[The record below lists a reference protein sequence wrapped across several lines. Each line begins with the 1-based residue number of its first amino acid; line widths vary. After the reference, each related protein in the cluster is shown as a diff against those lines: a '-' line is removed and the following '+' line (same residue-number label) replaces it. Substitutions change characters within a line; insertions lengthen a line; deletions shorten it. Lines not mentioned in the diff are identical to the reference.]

1 MDLLLILLVG
11 IIGILIFLLL
21 KKERVFGIKEE
32 NKIENKTLKNEVVT
46 DNKENIYKLF
56 NYIPEA
62 IIILNKSKEIL
73 FSNSSAQKRFEISK
87 NNNINSYLRNPDLIK
102 AIEDA
107 FIGKN
112 PKDLEI
118 EVKNRAMQ
126 RMNITIYFDSNN
138 LFFNEPNCLLFIRD
152 LTEFYKFQE
161 LKSDF
166 VANVSHELRTP
177 LQSIKMGLETFENNE
192 SLKNNSEIKDFL
204 PVMISQSER
213 MENLIRDLLSLS
225 KIELQEHIRPTHE
238 IDLNNVIEYVIKTHE
253 KILNK
258 HQIQIQFKKVN
269 DFKIIGDNDKL
280 IEIFTNLIDNAI
292 KYSEKNKK
300 IAIYGI
306 GGVGHMAIQFA
317 KVEGCEVTGISR
329 KMKHLDVAK
338 SLGAQKVFQFTES
351 QDDFLKQ
358 IKDDCGLFDAA
369 VVFAPADLVTDT
381 AIKSVKK
388 GGTVVIATVGKIPNF
403 LAFEEKTVRGTLI
416 GSMKDMEKVIEIAGK
431 NNFKVVTES
440 FPLEE
445 ANEVLERLKNSDIE
459 ARAVLIP

>member
-1 MDLLLILLVG
+1 M
-11 IIGILIFLLL
+11 
-21 KKERVFGIKEE
+21 
-32 NKIENKTLKNEVVT
+32 
-46 DNKENIYKLF
+46 
-56 NYIPEA
+56 
-62 IIILNKSKEIL
+62 
-73 FSNSSAQKRFEISK
+73 
-87 NNNINSYLRNPDLIK
+87 
-102 AIEDA
+102 
-107 FIGKN
+107 
-112 PKDLEI
+112 
-118 EVKNRAMQ
+118 
-126 RMNITIYFDSNN
+126 
-138 LFFNEPNCLLFIRD
+138 LFIRD

-300 IAIYGI
+300 IAISGKKENNLNI
-306 GGVGHMAIQFA
+306 VSVTDEGVGIPKEYLHRVTERFFTVDPSKSRSVGGTGLGLAI
-317 KVEGCEVTGISR
+317 V
-329 KMKHLDVAK
+329 KHLVSQHRGEMNITSVENK
-338 SLGAQKVFQFTES
+338 GTTIELKFNSL
-351 QDDFLKQ
+351 
-358 IKDDCGLFDAA
+358 
-369 VVFAPADLVTDT
+369 
-381 AIKSVKK
+381 
-388 GGTVVIATVGKIPNF
+388 
-403 LAFEEKTVRGTLI
+403 
-416 GSMKDMEKVIEIAGK
+416 
-431 NNFKVVTES
+431 
-440 FPLEE
+440 
-445 ANEVLERLKNSDIE
+445 
-459 ARAVLIP
+459 